1 MSFDALAW
9 ASKQQPGKM
18 AAKMVLLC
26 LANYANEDG
35 EAYPSTAA
43 IAAFG
48 DMNHKTATT
57 ALDRLEEIQ
66 LISDTGRRQ
75 GKSGQIKVYRLHLER
90 GPEKVASLKRKPPV
104 SSTQADLKREVE
116 ASRKRVTDTVKE
128 PIKDT
133 LPQRAAISSEKIG
146 ARGTRLPDGWCP
158 GPLPGSVAQLVAQ
171 WPAKREERELDSF
184 RDFWRSAARNAT
196 KLDWDRTWH
205 NRIRDV
211 HDRVLRTTSAATAP
225 QEYSNPLVRAAM
237 RFEAEHLARELHDHQ
252 FHAGKSG

>member
-1 MSFDALAW
+1 MSFDALSW

-57 ALDRLEEIQ
+57 ALDRLEAAR

-90 GPEKVASLKRKPPV
+90 GPETGDSQKRKPPGF
-104 SSTQADLKREVE
+104 SKEAPRKREFE
-116 ASRKRVTDTVKE
+116 APRKRVTDTVNE
-128 PIKDT
+128 PIRDT
-133 LPQRAAISSEKIG
+133 LPQRAALSSETRG

-158 GPLPGSVAQLVAQ
+158 APLPGSVAQLVAR
-171 WPAKREERELDSF
+171 WPAGREERELDSF

-211 HDRVLRTTSAATAP
+211 HDRVIRSIAPAATSP
-225 QEYSNPLVRAAM
+225 KYGNPLVRAGM
-237 RFEAEHLARELHDHQ
+237 QFEAEHLSSANESQQ
-252 FHAGKSG
+252 FTTGYSE